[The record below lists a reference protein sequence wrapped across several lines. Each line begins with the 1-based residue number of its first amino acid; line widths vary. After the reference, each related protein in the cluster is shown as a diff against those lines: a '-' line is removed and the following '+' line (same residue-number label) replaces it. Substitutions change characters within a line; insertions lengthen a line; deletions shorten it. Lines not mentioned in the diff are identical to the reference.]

1 VRTVV
6 AALVVA
12 LTGALAVPGAVAGA
26 GGPEDFTALT
36 NADRTAQGLP
46 PLSTSRDIQAFAQ
59 RRAEEMAA
67 AGDVWHTRNLGSYIS
82 NWTRLGEN
90 VGMGPYLSDIEN
102 GFMNSSTHRNNILS
116 ARFSQMGV
124 GVASDGYQHLYVAVI
139 FREPA
144 PAPTPAPPT
153 HVAAPGPRPAR
164 PALSRP
170 VPVIEAAPAPP
181 PAPAPAPE
189 PAPAPAPAPEPS
201 APVEQPLVPRPPLA
215 ASAAFLAANT
225 WDSALTAPAVR
236 DLVLTLNPALAG
248 SLAGMLVATAVVHT
262 AWRRRLRLALLPRP
276 ALCGAH
282 SLDAYDLPI
291 G

>member
-12 LTGALAVPGAVAGA
+12 LIGALAMPGAVAGT
-26 GGPEDFTALT
+26 GGPEDFAGLT
-36 NADRTAQGLP
+36 NADRSAHGLP

-90 VGMGPYLSDIEN
+90 VGMGPFLSDIEN

-116 ARFSQMGV
+116 PKFSQMGV
-124 GVASDGYQHLYVAVI
+124 GVASDGYQQLYVAVI

-144 PAPTPAPPT
+144 PVPAPIAAPA
-153 HVAAPGPRPAR
+153 AAPGPRPTR
-164 PALSRP
+164 PAPSRP
-170 VPVIEAAPAPP
+170 VPVIQAAPAPP
-181 PAPAPAPE
+181 PPPAPAPE
-189 PAPAPAPAPEPS
+189 AAPPPAPVPEPPVQVEEPAARPLAVMS
-201 APVEQPLVPRPPLA
+201 AP
-215 ASAAFLAANT
+215 FLAANT
-225 WDSALTAPAVR
+225 WDSALPAPAVR
-236 DLVLTLNPALAG
+236 DLVLALNPALAG
-248 SLAGMLVATAVVHT
+248 SLLGMLVATAVVHA
-262 AWRRRLRLALLPRP
+262 AWRRRLRLALVPRP

-282 SLDAYDLPI
+282 LLDVYDLPI